1 MNKKRILVFGITFAL
16 FAMVG
21 SVNAFAQVTAS
32 VPITFNDYIRA
43 SRDPNLAYRHEA
55 NAVILLDR
63 VNALLRRAG
72 WTGSVTI
79 MSAARPEGTAGSTAH
94 HLHPMGRAIDL
105 VDRAHGT
112 GPSLFDALAPF
123 IQGSNLRMQQN
134 RGRNYVHF
142 DIYDT
147 RGGRIFQ

>member
-1 MNKKRILVFGITFAL
+1 MNKKRILVFGIVFAL
-16 FAMVG
+16 LAIVG
-21 SVNAFAQVTAS
+21 SVDAFAQVTAS
-32 VPITFNDYIRA
+32 VPISFNDFMRA
-43 SRDPNLAYRHEA
+43 SRDPNLAYRYEA
-55 NAVILLDR
+55 DATILINNL
-63 VNALLRRAG
+63 NALLRRAG
-72 WTGSVTI
+72 WTGNVTI

-112 GPSLFDALAPF
+112 GPSLFDALAPY

>member
-1 MNKKRILVFGITFAL
+1 MTKKGILIFSITFAI

-21 SVNAFAQVTAS
+21 SVNAFAQVTTS
-32 VPITFNDYIRA
+32 VPITYNDYMRA
-43 SRDPNLAYRHEA
+43 SSDPNLAYRYEA

-63 VNALLRRAG
+63 LNALLQRAG
-72 WTGSVTI
+72 WTGNVTI

-112 GPSLFDALAPF
+112 GPSLFNALAPF
-123 IQGSNLRMQQN
+123 IENSNLRMQQN

-142 DIYDT
+142 DIYET